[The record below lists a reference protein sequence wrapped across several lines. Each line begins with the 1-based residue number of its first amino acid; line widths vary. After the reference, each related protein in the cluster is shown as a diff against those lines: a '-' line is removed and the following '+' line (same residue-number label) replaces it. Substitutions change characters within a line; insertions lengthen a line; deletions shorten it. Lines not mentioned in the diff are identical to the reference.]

1 MNIYEIKK
9 ELNGDKAIKELKKN
23 YKKITSDTVKIVIKE
38 TKYEQLTLVEL
49 GLEYWQDGNKQDFN
63 PVYSYYQTNGVSLK
77 FIDSTIYNDIKEQIK
92 KTIFN
97 ETGYD
102 YLTPNDYDNL
112 KGAFVFYK
120 YNHLEEEWEE
130 YYNKCDGNGWTK

>member
-23 YKKITSDTVKIVIKE
+23 YKKITSDTIKIIIKE

-77 FIDSTIYNDIKEQIK
+77 FIDSTIYNDIKERIK

-97 ETGYD
+97 ETGY
-102 YLTPNDYDNL
+102 
-112 KGAFVFYK
+112 
-120 YNHLEEEWEE
+120 NHLEEEWEQ

>member
-9 ELNGDKAIKELKKN
+9 ELNGDKAIKELKKI
-23 YKKITSDTVKIVIKE
+23 YKKITDDTVKIVIKE
-38 TKYEQLTLVEL
+38 TKYEQLKLVEL

-63 PVYSYYQTNGVSLK
+63 PVYSYYQTNRVSLK
-77 FIDSTIYNDIKEQIK
+77 NIDSTTYNDIKEQIK

-102 YLTPNDYDNL
+102 CLTLNDY
-112 KGAFVFYK
+112 AI
-120 YNHLEEEWEE
+120 
-130 YYNKCDGNGWTK
+130 